1 MQELSRSQYATIS
14 GAGGNYQMAVNLE
27 MAQIVAAKIN
37 NCNIRDLTQD
47 MIASALTGGVVGAFG
62 GSITIPVVGS
72 IPGWA
77 AGALSGAGMAA
88 FTYGASCW
96 W

>member
-1 MQELSRSQYATIS
+1 MQVLSSSQCSSVS

-27 MAQIVAAKIN
+27 IAQVIAAKMN
-37 NCNIRDLTQD
+37 NCNVRDLTQD
-47 MIASALTGGVVGAFG
+47 MIASALTGGAVGAFG
-62 GSITIPVVGS
+62 GSVSVPVVGS

-77 AGALSGAGMAA
+77 FGALSGAGMAA